1 MKRKTILALIT
12 VCILSFASCGKQ
24 ETTATTESVP
34 ATVESTQ
41 TETTVTEETVTAETE
56 ATTEE
61 TEPTDSLTDE
71 GTVEA
76 TNSEGL
82 TVDEAVTAD
91 VEYIDE
97 LVKDYDGDLFTK
109 YDAYVKDQGAE
120 ELCGAWLIYYYGSA
134 AGDQRSYAINQR
146 TGEKIIAGP
155 DSYFYGTSLDDDGA
169 SPFYGTDKTYPGD
182 KYPEFEQNMRLA
194 IGEDPAYLYE

>member
-1 MKRKTILALIT
+1 MALLIT
-12 VCILSFASCGKQ
+12 VSMLSITACGKQ
-24 ETTATTESVP
+24 ETTATTESIST
-34 ATVESTQ
+34 TVEPTQ
-41 TETTVTEETVTAETE
+41 VENTATEETVATDDAVDTAYANSMFVT
-56 ATTEE
+56 A
-61 TEPTDSLTDE
+61 SE

-109 YDAYVKDQGAE
+109 YDAYVKDQGAD

-134 AGDQRSYAINQR
+134 AGDKRSYAINQR
-146 TGEKIIAGP
+146 TGEKIVAGP

-169 SPFYGTDKTYPGD
+169 APFYGTDKTYPGD